1 MGSLAEHKRRIKEH
15 MDELQDAVNI
25 GIEKRPITI
34 GFHTSACAAELLEMY
49 LHIANLISSGKLINH
64 SWFKRPKEGQKIEP
78 LIERKLP
85 VNFVR
90 KESVYDLIY
99 SIEENRDNL
108 IYGKCTKVQIEAT
121 YSIFQKLK
129 DILQKM
135 IEERGEK
142 IE

>member
-90 KESVYDLIY
+90 KESIYDLIY

-108 IYGKCTKVQIEAT
+108 IYGKCTKAQIEAT